1 MDVVWN
7 KTVLFSKEISMKTR
21 WISLFVLLAL
31 ALAGCGQGGEI
42 LPMEPQIPPSLEEP
56 AAPPENPSPNATE
69 VVEVPPPAS
78 PTPESSEPGDAPP
91 MPNPSDPTLQKLI
104 STAAEDLAKRFSIA
118 SDQIQLHEAFEMT
131 WPDSS
136 LGCPNPSSMYMQVL
150 TPGYLIRLQAPGG
163 IFEYH
168 TDKRGSVVYCA
179 NPSPLPLDSLP
190 KE

>member
-1 MDVVWN
+1 
-7 KTVLFSKEISMKTR
+7 MKTR
-21 WISLFVLLAL
+21 WISLIVLLAL
-31 ALAGCGQGGEI
+31 VLTGCGQGGETS
-42 LPMEPQIPPSLEEP
+42 PMEPQTPPSLEEP

-78 PTPESSEPGDAPP
+78 PTPESSEPGDVPP

-104 STAAEDLAKRFSIA
+104 ATATEDLAKRFSIA
-118 SDQIQLHEAFEMT
+118 SDQIQLHEMFEMT

>member
-1 MDVVWN
+1 
-7 KTVLFSKEISMKTR
+7 MKTR
-21 WISLFVLLAL
+21 WIFLIVLLAL
-31 ALAGCGQGGEI
+31 VLAGCGQGDETS
-42 LPMEPQIPPSLEEP
+42 PMEPQIPPSLEKP
-56 AAPPENPSPNATE
+56 DLPPENPSPNSTE
-69 VVEVPPPAS
+69 VVDVPPLAS
-78 PTPESSEPGDAPP
+78 PTPESSEQGDAPP
-91 MPNPSDPTLQKLI
+91 MLSPTLQKLI
-104 STAAEDLAKRFSIA
+104 TTATEDLAKRFSIT
-118 SDQIQLHEAFEMT
+118 SDQIQLQEALEMT

-168 TDKRGSVVYCA
+168 TDKRGAVVYCE